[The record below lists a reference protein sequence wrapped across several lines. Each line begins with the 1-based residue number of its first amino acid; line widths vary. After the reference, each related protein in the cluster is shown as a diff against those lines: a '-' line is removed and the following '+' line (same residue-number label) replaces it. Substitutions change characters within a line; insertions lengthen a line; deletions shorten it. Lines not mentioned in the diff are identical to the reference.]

1 MSNHVTRNSYLQF
14 ISLRPLLLQNIAKKF
29 AAQIVTQVITL
40 SIGVCI
46 SICAQPQMLHAE
58 TLRAYVFPIITP
70 EVSSPYGI
78 RRHPIW
84 KRNMNHNGV
93 DLAVPMGTPVRSIA
107 QGVVVFAGPFGG
119 FGKLVTILHRNNVIS
134 MYGHLSDI
142 FVNTGE
148 KITAGRLIGRV
159 GSSGASTGPHLH
171 FEVHKNNKP
180 IDPVTLFPGIDEPGE
195 G

>member
-1 MSNHVTRNSYLQF
+1 MSSAIIHRIDKNRALTTL
-14 ISLRPLLLQNIAKKF
+14 IALCASCIILCVLVCAKPTTCQ
-29 AAQIVTQVITL
+29 AQAL
-40 SIGVCI
+40 K
-46 SICAQPQMLHAE
+46 
-58 TLRAYVFPIITP
+58 AYVFPVITP
-70 EVSSPYGI
+70 EVSSSYGV

-84 KRNMNHNGV
+84 RRNIHHKGV

-107 QGVVVFAGPFGG
+107 EGVVVFTGTFGG
-119 FGKLVTILHRNNVIS
+119 FGKLVTILHKNSVVS
-134 MYGHLSDI
+134 MYGHLSEI

-148 KITAGRLIGRV
+148 TISAGRLIGRV

-171 FEVHKNNKP
+171 FEVHKDNKP